1 MLGTYS
7 KGLTVN
13 LAPGILAARASKES
27 VTATRLSIDGEPVEQ
42 LGGPLTWEYSL
53 SNSCCYVAIWKFKIV
68 PT

>member
-1 MLGTYS
+1 MSGPYS

-42 LGGPLTWEYSL
+42 LGGPMTWEYSL
-53 SNSCCYVAIWKFKIV
+53 SNSCCYVAVWKFKIV
-68 PT
+68 AT